1 MKKIVLRHSLVLL
14 PLVYLFWLLVYPNTL
29 RWMEAMSFFSTL
41 PDFVQLQV
49 RYLDSY
55 PDYAG
60 AFLLQFYRW
69 PVVGALIQTLFAW
82 IVMFSA
88 DVVISRLTSH
98 REWMW
103 LSFVAV
109 GVLLAFQAQF
119 TMLGSVILIALA
131 SLVVALLVW
140 LFTSKKGEISD
151 KRLSL
156 LNLYILP
163 SVLILG
169 GCVVSVF
176 SKENRVRE
184 RIYRVEFL
192 AEQEQWDKILDI
204 VTPEVAAKDPVRRRY
219 ALLALLE
226 KGQLPNKMF
235 TYSITSSDD
244 FYFPHSV
251 DHIGLSFNG
260 YFNTRLSADNEALH
274 SWFQLNSICRFGY
287 SARAMRGI
295 VDTAIR
301 QGDADVAE
309 KYIRILLSSTCHGN
323 WVKSRIKELAALRY
337 ESKQTKTFDSDIW
350 SVWHGENPVVV
361 ETAGLLEADPMN
373 KKLSDVLCCGLL
385 AARQLPNF
393 VNMYGYTL
401 SNAYKGVKYL
411 PVHYEEAILLYSRQD
426 PAILQ
431 NFPVSQFKL
440 NEFNR
445 FAQLMDSG
453 NVAQAREMFR
463 GTYWAYQ
470 YIR

>member
-1 MKKIVLRHSLVLL
+1 MKKIVLRQSLLLL

-41 PDFVQLQV
+41 PDFAQLQV
-49 RYLDSY
+49 RYFSSY

-69 PVVGALIQTLFAW
+69 SVVGAMFQALFAW
-82 IVMFSA
+82 IVMISA
-88 DVVISRLTSH
+88 DVVICRLTSR

-109 GVLLAFQAQF
+109 GALLAFQAQF
-119 TMLGSVILIALA
+119 TMLGNTLIIVLA
-131 SLVVALLVW
+131 SLVVAFVVW

-151 KRLSL
+151 AKLTP
-156 LNLYILP
+156 LNQYILP
-163 SVLILG
+163 LVLMLA
-169 GCVVSVF
+169 GCVVSVC
-176 SKENRVRE
+176 SKENMVRE

-192 AEQEQWDKILDI
+192 AEQGKWDKILDI
-204 VTPEVAAKDPVRRRY
+204 VTPEVAAKDPVRKRY

-226 KGQLPNKMF
+226 KGQLSNKMF
-235 TYSITSSDD
+235 NYGITSSDD

-260 YFNTRLSADNEALH
+260 YFNTILSADNEALH

-301 QGDADVAE
+301 QGDVDVAE

-323 WVKSRIKELAALRY
+323 WVKSRIKALAALRY
-337 ESKQTKTFDSDIW
+337 EPKKIETLDSDIW

-361 ETAGLLEADPMN
+361 ETIGLLEADPMN

-385 AARQLPNF
+385 AARQLPIF
-393 VNMYGYTL
+393 INMFGYTL
-401 SNAYKGVKYL
+401 SNAYNGVKYL
-411 PVHYEEAILLYSRQD
+411 PVHYEEALLLYSRQD
-426 PAILQ
+426 PSILQ
-431 NFPVSQFKL
+431 RFPISQFKQS
-440 NEFNR
+440 EFNR
-445 FAQLMDSG
+445 FVQLMDSG
-453 NVAQAREMFR
+453 NVAQAREMFK

-470 YIR
+470 YLR